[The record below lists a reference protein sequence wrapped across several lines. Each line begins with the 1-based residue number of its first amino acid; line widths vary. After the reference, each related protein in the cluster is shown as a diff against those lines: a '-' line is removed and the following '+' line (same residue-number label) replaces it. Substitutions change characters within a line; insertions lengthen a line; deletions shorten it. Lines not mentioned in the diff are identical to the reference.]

1 MFLSWVPFFGLLV
14 KITCQGERENL
25 VNILTIQIT
34 LRHARDLKYY
44 FHMTNNVALKV
55 WLGLEHKNTAI
66 YYFLTDLGTSHQL
79 ILSDD
84 QKPLWSIRKLQ
95 RQYRN
100 MLNWSFLAILI
111 FLTSDVLEPS
121 NLEWKYGELRQARVI
136 LCDFSCHGNKIS
148 KIYQT
153 QSILVYNQN
162 GLHFWII

>member
-1 MFLSWVPFFGLLV
+1 MLV
-14 KITCQGERENL
+14 KITCKGERENL

-84 QKPLWSIRKLQ
+84 QKP
-95 RQYRN
+95 
-100 MLNWSFLAILI
+100 
-111 FLTSDVLEPS
+111 
-121 NLEWKYGELRQARVI
+121 
-136 LCDFSCHGNKIS
+136 H
-148 KIYQT
+148 
-153 QSILVYNQN
+153 
-162 GLHFWII
+162 